1 LPWNLRENSVISQI
15 SLSIRKGRFGSLWES
30 IMNINELEI
39 NHQPIN
45 SRWITGIAVFM
56 CILGIFAIIFPF
68 FATIA
73 STFFFG
79 WLFVFSG
86 ISQIVY
92 AFHSR
97 RSNHFFWQFVLGIL
111 YFLSGVFIVSN
122 ILEGVLTLTLI
133 LGITIF
139 VQGIIQVSIAFK
151 IRRRFSKWVS
161 VLMSGII
168 GIIFG
173 IFIWSN
179 FPLNALWMIGLLVGV
194 NLLADGIWMLSLYS
208 GQKTKL
214 NSIQ

>member
-1 LPWNLRENSVISQI
+1 M
-15 SLSIRKGRFGSLWES
+15 GRGVFRSLWGF

-45 SRWITGIAVFM
+45 SRWITGLAVFM

-73 STFFFG
+73 STLFFG

-86 ISQIVY
+86 ISQVFY
-92 AFHSR
+92 AFHFR
-97 RSNHFFWQFVLGIL
+97 RSNHFFWQFGLGIL
-111 YFLSGVFIVSN
+111 YFLSGIFLVSN
-122 ILEGVLTLTLI
+122 LLESVVAITLI

-139 VQGIIQVSIAFK
+139 IQGIIQVSTAFK
-151 IRRRFSKWVS
+151 IRRRFSKWTS

-179 FPLNALWMIGLLVGV
+179 FPSNASWLIGLLVGV
-194 NLLADGIWMLSLYS
+194 NLFADGIWMLTLYS
-208 GQKTKL
+208 EQKPRL
-214 NSIQ
+214 DSV

>member
-1 LPWNLRENSVISQI
+1 
-15 SLSIRKGRFGSLWES
+15 
-30 IMNINELEI
+30 MNIDEFEI

-56 CILGIFAIIFPF
+56 CILGVFAIIFPF

-86 ISQIVY
+86 ISQIIY

-97 RSNHFFWQFVLGIL
+97 RSSHFFWQFVLGIL
-111 YFLSGVFIVSN
+111 YFLSGIFIVSN
-122 ILEGVLTLTLI
+122 ILEGVLTITLI

-179 FPLNALWMIGLLVGV
+179 FPFNALWIIGLLVGV

-208 GQKTKL
+208 GQKAKL
-214 NSIQ
+214 NSI